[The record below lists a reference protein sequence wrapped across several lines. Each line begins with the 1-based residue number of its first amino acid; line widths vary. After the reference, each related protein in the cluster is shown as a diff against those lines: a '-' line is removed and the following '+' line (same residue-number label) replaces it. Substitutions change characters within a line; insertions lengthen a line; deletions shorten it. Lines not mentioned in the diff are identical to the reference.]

1 MPSAED
7 ARIDV
12 RGIAKRFGQRTVLRA
27 LTFAVVPGEL
37 VVLTGSNG
45 GGKTTTLRI
54 LAGLLAPDGGEGQV
68 LGRDVRYPAR
78 ADRAQIGFMTQRLA
92 LYPELDVT
100 QNLRFRAAMHGLG
113 DAAVRGA
120 IDAFGL
126 ADYAKTRIDRL
137 SGGWARRTQFAATTL
152 HAPALVLLDEPTA
165 GLDAATRA
173 DIWAR
178 LHAMAGRGHSIV
190 MSTHDLAEAAGAT
203 RRIDFDGAV

>member
-27 LTFAVVPGEL
+27 LTFAVAPGEL

-68 LGRDVRYPAR
+68 LGRDVRYPVR

-92 LYPELDVT
+92 LYPELNVT

-126 ADYAKTRIDRL
+126 ADYAQTRIDRL

-178 LHAMAGRGHSIV
+178 LHALAGRGHSIV
-190 MSTHDLAEAAGAT
+190 LSTHDLAEAAGAT